1 MRIIKIQDYTRINMN
16 IVNHI
21 TNNLKTVLVDR
32 WKDWSGRSNRPEYW
46 FFTLYA
52 SIIAFVAMGIDSL
65 IGIQFFNW
73 FDPFAENN
81 NAGIFVAIWIIAT
94 LPASLSVTVRRLHD
108 RGHSGW
114 WIIGL
119 FIPILN
125 FVVFYWLVRAAK
137 DTPEAKK
144 YKNPWGKAP
153 Y

>member
-1 MRIIKIQDYTRINMN
+1 MGIIKIHDYTRINMN

-81 NAGIFVAIWIIAT
+81 NAGIFVARWIIAT

-114 WIIGL
+114 WVIAFMIPVL
-119 FIPILN
+119 NFIPL
-125 FVVFYWLVRAAK
+125 YWLVRAAK

-144 YKNPWGKAP
+144 YKNPYGKLP
-153 Y
+153 K

>member
-1 MRIIKIQDYTRINMN
+1 MGIIKIHDYTRINMN

-108 RGHSGW
+108 RGHSG
-114 WIIGL
+114 
-119 FIPILN
+119 
-125 FVVFYWLVRAAK
+125 
-137 DTPEAKK
+137 
-144 YKNPWGKAP
+144 
-153 Y
+153 